1 MNLAL
6 INQLMEED
14 ENEMLAQQLQ
24 QQDYGGGMPSGANAN
39 LADANMGM
47 PMDDGGLGIRQA
59 DEQ

>member
-24 QQDYGGGMPSGANAN
+24 SQDYGGGMPSDAN
-39 LADANMGM
+39 LGGANMGM
-47 PMDDGGLGIRQA
+47 PMDDGGMGVRQA